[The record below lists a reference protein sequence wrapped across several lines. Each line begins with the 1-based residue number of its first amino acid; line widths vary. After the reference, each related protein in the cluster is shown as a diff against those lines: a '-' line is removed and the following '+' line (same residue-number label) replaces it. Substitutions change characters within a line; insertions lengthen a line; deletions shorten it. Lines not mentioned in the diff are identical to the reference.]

1 MVVGRRRRRL
11 LLLLVLL
18 LLLILDP
25 QLQKNGTKI
34 VRLLNLEFK
43 KSKGGFNV
51 HLAAGE
57 PENRESWLVVGGG
70 SVIFFFNCSSGPL
83 CFPFK
88 EVKPG

>member
-1 MVVGRRRRRL
+1 MVVGRRRRRRL

-43 KSKGGFNV
+43 KKVRGG
-51 HLAAGE
+51 LMCTLLL
-57 PENRESWLVVGGG
+57 ENRRTGRAGSLLVEG
-70 SVIFFFNCSSGPL
+70 L
-83 CFPFK
+83 
-88 EVKPG
+88 